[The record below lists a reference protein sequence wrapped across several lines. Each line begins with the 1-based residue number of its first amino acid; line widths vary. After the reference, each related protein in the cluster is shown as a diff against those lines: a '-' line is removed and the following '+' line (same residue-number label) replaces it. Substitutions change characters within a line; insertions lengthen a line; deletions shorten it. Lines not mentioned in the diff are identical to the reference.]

1 MSAVCIAMKLSTL
14 VASALCLL
22 ALGCTRPTE
31 PQSGALSG
39 TVRYTNGRPVWKAAV
54 WINSNF
60 EAYASATLTD
70 SLGQYRIPLNGTSGT
85 ATVRAENGHD
95 GKAHAEIQ
103 FGSVKVQVGPGEIVQ
118 DIVLDHAMP
127 I

>member
-1 MSAVCIAMKLSTL
+1 MKLSTS
-14 VASALCLL
+14 AAAALCLL
-22 ALGCTRPTE
+22 ALGCTRTTE

-54 WINSNF
+54 WINSNY

-70 SLGQYRIPLNGTSGT
+70 SLGRYRIPLDGTSGT

-95 GKAHAEIQ
+95 GKAYAAIQ
-103 FGSVKVQVGPGEIVQ
+103 FGTVKVQVGPGEIVQ
-118 DIVLDHAMP
+118 DIVLDRVAP